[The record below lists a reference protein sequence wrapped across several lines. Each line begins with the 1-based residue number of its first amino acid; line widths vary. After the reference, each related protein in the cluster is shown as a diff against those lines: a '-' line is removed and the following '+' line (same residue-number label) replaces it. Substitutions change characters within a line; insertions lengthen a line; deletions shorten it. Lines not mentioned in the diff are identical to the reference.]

1 MEYTNA
7 SYANDDAGNWL
18 FKKAQVGETRVIE
31 DTTKNCYY
39 VFMLTT
45 APFID
50 TQKTV
55 DVRHILVSFDS
66 FESKEQAKAEAER
79 IYQLFKDGK
88 GTEQDFAVLASRYS
102 EDEGS
107 FAVGGLYER
116 IRKGEMVAE
125 YDNWCFDESR
135 KHGDTGIISTSF
147 GYHIMFFC
155 EDNISNWQINYFNTA
170 TDEAASEVLAEMQKN
185 HTINADIN
193 NVYSIPEV
201 K

>member
-1 MEYTNA
+1 MKDLQVMAEGKLRKAKTVPAVNLFKVTDDYIYFTVCLLGIEEDNYTTEYTA
-7 SYANDDAGNWL
+7 VPYI
-18 FKKAQVGETRVIE
+18 T
-31 DTTKNCYY
+31 Y
-39 VFMLTT
+39 M
-45 APFID
+45 
-50 TQKTV
+50 
-55 DVRHILVSFDS
+55 
-66 FESKEQAKAEAER
+66 
-79 IYQLFKDGK
+79 
-88 GTEQDFAVLASRYS
+88 QD
-102 EDEGS
+102 
-107 FAVGGLYER
+107 
-116 IRKGEMVAE
+116 GEMVTE

-193 NVYSIPEV
+193 KIYAIPEV